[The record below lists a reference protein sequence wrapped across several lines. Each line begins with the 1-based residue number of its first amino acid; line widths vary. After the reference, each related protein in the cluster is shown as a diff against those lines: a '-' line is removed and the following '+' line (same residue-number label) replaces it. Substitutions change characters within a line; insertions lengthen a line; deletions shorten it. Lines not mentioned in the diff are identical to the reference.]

1 MFSYSEGCVLS
12 HDKSG
17 VGMVLAEGTF
27 ELCLDICEWSGVDEE
42 ELCWC
47 EGKKTQPNVLRFSSA
62 GKLLGD
68 LYLCWR
74 ELIEN
79 QHPDSIKNS
88 ECKIVYITRN
98 PKDTLRAIKMPREI
112 LFLQYEELRRDPIVQ
127 VKRQASFLE
136 GSFNNEGEIDEV
148 AWRCSLERRKDLE
161 VNKDGERVRN
171 GG

>member
-1 MFSYSEGCVLS
+1 
-12 HDKSG
+12 
-17 VGMVLAEGTF
+17 
-27 ELCLDICEWSGVDEE
+27 
-42 ELCWC
+42 
-47 EGKKTQPNVLRFSSA
+47 
-62 GKLLGD
+62 
-68 LYLCWR
+68 
-74 ELIEN
+74 
-79 QHPDSIKNS
+79 
-88 ECKIVYITRN
+88 
-98 PKDTLRAIKMPREI
+98 MPREI